1 MPPADLEDQPRRC
14 TLVLVGGVAGDLIGT
29 ISGPITMLA
38 FILLDHYLYG
48 GFPPLIVLFVS
59 PIIGAI
65 LGALEGLVIG
75 VIWPLTARRRHR
87 LTIAQLMLVV
97 AISGPGLALNLY
109 WPSFALLILGNALLV
124 LPGVTAA
131 LIATV
136 RRHERSRR
144 SAGER

>member
-1 MPPADLEDQPRRC
+1 
-14 TLVLVGGVAGDLIGT
+14 
-29 ISGPITMLA
+29 MLA

-48 GFPPLIVLFVS
+48 RFPRLIVLFVS

-65 LGALEGLVIG
+65 LGALEGVVIG

-97 AISGPGLALNLY
+97 AISGPSLALILY

-124 LPGVTAA
+124 LSGVTAA

-136 RRHERSRR
+136 RPHERSSR
-144 SAGER
+144 SAGEQ